1 MQPLNPQFVTKF
13 AQDPFE
19 FEAAQRLRYDVFV
32 KELGGDGPLV
42 DHDRGLEIDKF
53 DPYFEHL
60 LLYDVNKASE
70 HSMGQVVGVY
80 RILPS
85 QKADQIGRYYSETEY
100 DLSRL
105 KNDKRRLLELGR
117 SCLHK
122 DYRGGAAMFHLWQ
135 ALSHYVLEQKVDVL
149 FGTAS
154 FHGTDIADL
163 APALSLLH
171 HRYLA
176 PEALRVQVREEH
188 SLSMNIV
195 PEDQI
200 SARQAM
206 LKVPS
211 LIKAYLRLG
220 GYVGDGA
227 FIDYAFNT
235 VDVCL
240 IVDIHAMNARQ
251 KQIYTRKA

>member
-1 MQPLNPQFVTKF
+1 M
-13 AQDPFE
+13 
-19 FEAAQRLRYDVFV
+19 
-32 KELGGDGPLV
+32 
-42 DHDRGLEIDKF
+42 
-53 DPYFEHL
+53 
-60 LLYDVNKASE
+60 
-70 HSMGQVVGVY
+70 
-80 RILPS
+80 
-85 QKADQIGRYYSETEY
+85 
-100 DLSRL
+100 
-105 KNDKRRLLELGR
+105 
-117 SCLHK
+117 
-122 DYRGGAAMFHLWQ
+122 
-135 ALSHYVLEQKVDVL
+135 
-149 FGTAS
+149 
-154 FHGTDIADL
+154 
-163 APALSLLH
+163 
-171 HRYLA
+171 
-176 PEALRVQVREEH
+176 QVREEH